1 MNIFL
6 IAALANNRVIGKEG
20 KIPWHL
26 KEDLAHFK
34 KLTSNS
40 VVIMG
45 RKTYESIGKPL
56 SNRINL
62 VMTRNAKEIKDLKVV
77 PNSKVALEVASTY
90 SKDIFII
97 GGENIY
103 REFLPFS
110 TKMFLTE
117 VEIDINGDTFFPQ
130 WDKQD
135 WTEVSREKKIDAEN
149 KIKFSFIE
157 YKRVT

>member
-1 MNIFL
+1 MNIIL

-20 KIPWHL
+20 KIPWNL
-26 KEDLAHFK
+26 KEDLARFK

-62 VMTRNAKEIKDLKVV
+62 VMTRNAKEIKGLKVV
-77 PNSKVALEVASTY
+77 PNSQVALEVASTY

-110 TKMFLTE
+110 T
-117 VEIDINGDTFFPQ
+117 I
-130 WDKQD
+130 
-135 WTEVSREKKIDAEN
+135 R
-149 KIKFSFIE
+149 
-157 YKRVT
+157 

>member
-1 MNIFL
+1 MNIIL

-20 KIPWHL
+20 KIPWNL
-26 KEDLAHFK
+26 KEDLARFK

-56 SNRINL
+56 SKRINL
-62 VMTRNAKEIKDLKVV
+62 VMTRNAKEIKGLKVV
-77 PNSKVALEVASTY
+77 PNSQVALEVASTY

-135 WTEVSREKKIDAEN
+135 WIEVSREQKIDPEH